1 MNPKWLYMSFLLE
14 LISLAFFIN
23 MKAFYFLLI
32 VLFLHSIALFIV
44 ISFLTTLIPKRF
56 KDRKRAMFT
65 LFFMV
70 FPTLYLGYILA
81 VILVLYLLRKQ
92 KIDTYQ
98 PPKIPSLE
106 ELLTEDVKFSGRII
120 GESALALLKHL
131 SKNINS
137 SGLETLLSYTLNLN
151 TPEIISSLR
160 RVLSYSED
168 IVRLY
173 AFGVIQKIEKKL
185 NETMHF
191 LKEKLNKGK
200 TSPEEKAYVYY
211 QIASIYYTF
220 VHYHIADQEFRDYML
235 KEALKHTQKSIEVK
249 AIPEAKLLLAKIY
262 IEAKEFDK
270 ALSYL
275 EEVANKKELN
285 PLSYILPLAEIY
297 YEKKDYKKVKSLFTE
312 HKELEL
318 LLDVDVNFVVRFWR
332 GLNGQ
337 IG

>member
-1 MNPKWLYMSFLLE
+1 MKPEWLYMSFLLE

-23 MKAFYFLLI
+23 MKSFYFLLM
-32 VLFLHSIALFIV
+32 LLLLHSIALFIV
-44 ISFLTTLIPKRF
+44 ISFLTMLIPKRF
-56 KDRKRAMFT
+56 KDRKRAVFT
-65 LFFMV
+65 LFFIV
-70 FPTLYLGYILA
+70 FPTLYVGYIFA
-81 VILVLYLLRKQ
+81 VIVTLYLLRKQ

-98 PPKIPSLE
+98 PSKIPSLE
-106 ELLTEDVKFSGRII
+106 EVLTQGVEFSGRIM
-120 GESALALLKHL
+120 GESALALLKDL
-131 SKNINS
+131 SGNINPS
-137 SGLETLLSYTLNLN
+137 RLETILSYTLNLN
-151 TPEIISSLR
+151 SSEIISSLK
-160 RVLSYSED
+160 RVLSSSED

-173 AFGVIQKIEKKL
+173 AFGAIQKTEKKL
-185 NETMHF
+185 NETLHF

-200 TSPEEKAYVYY
+200 ISPEEKAYVYY

-235 KEALKHTQKSIEVK
+235 KEALEHAQKSIEAK

-275 EEVANKKELN
+275 EEVANKKELD
-285 PLSYILPLAEIY
+285 PVSYIVPLAEIY
-297 YEKKDYKKVKSLFTE
+297 YEKRDYKKVKSLFTE

-332 GLNGQ
+332 GSNGQ